1 MNQAFVV
8 KIPNRKEDIIM
19 SVYALYF
26 SPTYSTE
33 TIVKIVA
40 TEFGAYKEIDLS
52 KRENIENPSFNK
64 EDICIIGVPSYGGRV
79 PAIALERMK
88 NIKGNNAKAVLVV
101 SYGNRH
107 YDDTVR
113 ELADFAVSKEFCC
126 VAAITAIAEHSIMH
140 QFAAGRPD
148 AKDQEELRKF
158 AKKILD
164 KITHLES
171 CKELEL
177 LGNYPYREYNGVSF
191 KPEVQKECAGCGI
204 CAKECP
210 TGAISVMEPEKTNIE
225 KCISCMRCIK
235 VCPNKAR
242 KLNPVMLEAV
252 SSKMKEVCEK
262 TKNNELFL

>member
-1 MNQAFVV
+1 
-8 KIPNRKEDIIM
+8 M

-177 LGNYPYREYNGVSF
+177 LGDR
-191 KPEVQKECAGCGI
+191 K
-204 CAKECP
+204 
-210 TGAISVMEPEKTNIE
+210 SV
-225 KCISCMRCIK
+225 
-235 VCPNKAR
+235 V
-242 KLNPVMLEAV
+242 
-252 SSKMKEVCEK
+252 
-262 TKNNELFL
+262 